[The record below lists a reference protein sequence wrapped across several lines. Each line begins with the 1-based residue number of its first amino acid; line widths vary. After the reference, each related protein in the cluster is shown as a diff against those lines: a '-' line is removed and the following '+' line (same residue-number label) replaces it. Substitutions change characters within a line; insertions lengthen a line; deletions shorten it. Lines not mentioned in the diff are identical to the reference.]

1 MDEKNNVGAIK
12 VCSNKKKIKKFWD
25 VLNPHLPHPIP
36 RKLGLLKLSFQISTD
51 AHNTASDKGFI
62 MTLESEIEGYSVHLH
77 IQRKW

>member
-1 MDEKNNVGAIK
+1 MDEKIMLELLKFAVI
-12 VCSNKKKIKKFWD
+12 KKKIKKYWD

-36 RKLGLLKLSFQISTD
+36 RKLGLLKLSFQISTN